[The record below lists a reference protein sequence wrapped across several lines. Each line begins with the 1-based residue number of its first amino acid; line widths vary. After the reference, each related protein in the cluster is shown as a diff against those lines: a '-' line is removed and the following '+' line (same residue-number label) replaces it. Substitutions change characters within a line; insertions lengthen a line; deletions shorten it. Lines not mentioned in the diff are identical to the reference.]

1 MQVSNALT
9 IDMAKAHVLENLL
22 GDCLG
27 SVSYMSAKVA
37 IQFPSRS
44 GGGNNIKG
52 DRRISKFDS
61 KRGRGGGRE
70 KSRRWGRGGNGGNH
84 YGSNR
89 NDPANGWFHGVD
101 CYNFRRSFSG
111 EEFDK
116 AGSDGCLYLFNKRKS
131 DKDTRHIHKVQQDR
145 KDYGK
150 ELALVPYS

>member
-1 MQVSNALT
+1 MQVSKELI

-22 GDCLG
+22 GDWLG
-27 SVSYMSAKVA
+27 FVSYLSAKVA

-44 GGGNNIKG
+44 GGGIKIKG

-89 NDPANGWFHGVD
+89 NDPVTGWFHGV
-101 CYNFRRSFSG
+101 
-111 EEFDK
+111 
-116 AGSDGCLYLFNKRKS
+116 
-131 DKDTRHIHKVQQDR
+131 
-145 KDYGK
+145 
-150 ELALVPYS
+150 